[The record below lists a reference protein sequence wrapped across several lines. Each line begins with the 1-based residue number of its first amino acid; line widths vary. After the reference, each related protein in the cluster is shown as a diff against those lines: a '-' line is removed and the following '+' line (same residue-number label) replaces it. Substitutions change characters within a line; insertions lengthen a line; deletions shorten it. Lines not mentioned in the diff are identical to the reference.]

1 MFSGCITALVTPFKN
16 EELDIDGLR
25 ENIRFQ
31 VRAGVKGLLV
41 CGSTGE
47 APNLTEGE
55 TEKVIET
62 AVIEA
67 KGKVKVIAGAGTNS
81 THKSCKQI
89 KRAEALSVDA
99 VLVVAPYYNKPTQ
112 EGLYR
117 HFRACAEATGLP
129 LIVYNIPPRSVVNIL
144 PATIERLIKDCPNI
158 VAVKEASGSLD
169 QTSEIIQRCAER
181 VTVLSGDDS
190 LTLPILAVG
199 GKGVISVVSNIVP
212 LDVQALVDDFLSG
225 RVEEARRRHLKLFPL
240 IKALFI
246 ETNPIPIK
254 AAMALLG
261 MPAGE
266 PRLPLCPLSSQNEP
280 VLRQALKNYGLN
292 LKD

>member
-1 MFSGCITALVTPFKN
+1 MFSGCITALITPFKN
-16 EELDIDGLR
+16 DQVDEEGLK

-31 VRAGVKGLLV
+31 IRAGVNGVLV

-47 APNLTEGE
+47 APNLTEAE
-55 TEKVIET
+55 TERVIET

-81 THKSCKQI
+81 THKSIKQI
-89 KRAEALSVDA
+89 KRAESFGVDA

-117 HFRACAEATGLP
+117 HFRACAEATNLP

-144 PATIERLIKDCPNI
+144 PATIERLITDCPNI
-158 VAVKEASGSLD
+158 IAVKEASGNLD
-169 QTSEIIQRCAER
+169 QSTEIIQRCAER

-199 GKGVISVVSNIVP
+199 GKGVISVASNIVP
-212 LDVQALVDDFLSG
+212 EDVQAMVDNFLSG
-225 RVEEARRRHLKLFPL
+225 RVQEARTRHLKLFPL

-246 ETNPIPIK
+246 ETNPIPVK
-254 AAMALLG
+254 TAMNLLG

-266 PRLPLCPLSSQNEP
+266 PRLPLCPLSPQNEP
-280 VLRQALKNYGLN
+280 ILRQALENYGLIF
-292 LKD
+292 KE